1 MDETDVTLSKL
12 LLTNSRLS
20 YRELADRLDLSV
32 NAVHKRIQT
41 LIEQRIIR
49 AFTAKIN
56 LYTLKGVP
64 VLVFGRSEAQSFEAC
79 EKLGRHGS
87 TYWVG
92 VAGGNYLYVGAYLQD
107 IGELEP
113 YVDFL
118 KKEAQMPDPT
128 VGIERQGA
136 DSPFSP
142 SFRAVTLYPLDYQII
157 HALRNNSRKLIS
169 EVAEELGVSAK
180 TVRRRLS
187 RMISEGLI
195 ELSIKW
201 YPDASNDIMT
211 IFHLHLKA
219 SADKSKVGPFLLQR
233 YSPHAIHLWSFS
245 NLPNHAICV
254 VWTNTMK
261 KLREILESL
270 QKEPVFQS
278 VNPNI
283 LYAGFIFD
291 TWRDRIVSEKGAP
304 ARKEETTGTKI

>member
-1 MDETDVTLSKL
+1 VTLSKL

-32 NAVHKRIQT
+32 NAVHKRIRT
-41 LIEQRIIR
+41 LIEQGIIR
-49 AFTAKIN
+49 AFTAKISN
-56 LYTLKGVP
+56 YALEGVP
-64 VLVFGRSEAQSFEAC
+64 VLIFGMSEAQSFEAC
-79 EKLGRHGS
+79 EKLGKHDS

-92 VAGGNYLYVGAYLQD
+92 VAGGNCLYVGAYLQN

-128 VGIERQGA
+128 VGIEHQGA
-136 DSPFSP
+136 GSPFSP
-142 SFRAVTLYPLDYQII
+142 SFRAVTLYPLDYRII
-157 HALRNNSRKLIS
+157 YALSNNSRKLIS

-201 YPDASNDIMT
+201 YPDASNDIMP

-219 SADKSKVGPFLLQR
+219 SVDKSKVGPFLLQR
-233 YSPHAIHLWSFS
+233 YSPHAIIFWSFS

-270 QKEPVFQS
+270 QKEPVFES

-283 LYAGFIFD
+283 LYTGFIFD

-304 ARKEETTGTKI
+304 ARKEETTGTRV